1 MRHLRTTMLG
11 VALLAS
17 APDIAQGQAMPG
29 MTMGN
34 APSPAGD
41 AAPPPVPDDH
51 YADRQYPAAAID
63 AAYRRMMQE
72 QGGQTFY
79 QVSANLAEYQASRDH
94 DGYRWD
100 AEAWFGGD
108 INRAELRSEGTG
120 TIDQGTENAEV
131 QALYS
136 RAIGPWFNLEAGV
149 RQDITPK
156 PARTYATIGIEGLAP
171 YMAQTE
177 ARLFVSTRGEVL
189 ARLEGWYDQR
199 VTQRIVL
206 QPRVELNF
214 SAQDAP
220 RRRIGSGLYDA
231 ELGLRLRYE
240 ITRRFAPYVGVS
252 YEAQTGRTADYTRAA
267 GKDPTS
273 TSFVAGAR
281 FWF

>member
-1 MRHLRTTMLG
+1 MRHVRTAMAG

-17 APDIAQGQAMPG
+17 APDIALGQAMPG
-29 MTMGN
+29 MAMGN
-34 APSPAGD
+34 APTPDGN

-51 YADRQYPAAAID
+51 YADRQYPAGEID
-63 AAYRRMMQE
+63 AAYRRMMRE
-72 QGGQTFY
+72 QGGQTFD
-79 QVSANLAEYQASRDH
+79 QVFANLAEYQASRDH

-120 TIDQGTENAEV
+120 TVDQGTENAEI

-149 RQDITPK
+149 RQDITPR

-199 VTQRIVL
+199 VTQHIVL
-206 QPRVELNF
+206 QPRIELNL
-214 SAQDAP
+214 SAQDTP

-252 YEAQTGRTADYTRAA
+252 CETQTGRTADYTRAT
-267 GKDPTS
+267 GKDPTT